1 MRDNM
6 VALAGVIAFC
16 LASGVAMALNCEV
29 TAWSLM
35 CGAYFCLGCHV
46 TLFRIGCRDGSSR
59 PGDALGRG
67 GGRRCG
73 VEDIEWR

>member
-1 MRDNM
+1 M

-35 CGAYFCLGCHV
+35 CGAYFCLGCHA
-46 TLFRIGCRDGSSR
+46 TLFRLGVSDAPPDGPDT
-59 PGDALGRG
+59 PGGPGRG
-67 GGRRCG
+67 SGQA
-73 VEDIEWR
+73 